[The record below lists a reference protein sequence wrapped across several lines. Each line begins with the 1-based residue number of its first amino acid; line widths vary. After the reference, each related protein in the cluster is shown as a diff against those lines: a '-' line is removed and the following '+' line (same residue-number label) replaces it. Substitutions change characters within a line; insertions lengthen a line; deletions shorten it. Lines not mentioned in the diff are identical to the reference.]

1 MQRSH
6 LKHISWLLFT
16 ISIFHTCRT
25 CRRRPL
31 TDAWLRKTPVV
42 SSNRSGFK
50 KEETPLAF
58 VKGFHKLSDVLDTL
72 CSYIIVV
79 MLGAMV
85 VITGAQIVC
94 RMAFTA
100 LSWSEEA
107 TRYLLVWSS
116 FLGASCVYKHSG
128 HISITFVQDMVP
140 AALSKVL
147 KLLVHVVCT
156 ILFVVVIIYGM
167 KYFGKQGNQLSA
179 AMRLPMKYIYLCI
192 PVGCGFM
199 LVHAVD
205 AVLGLLFG
213 KEEA

>member
-1 MQRSH
+1 MHSPCNCFGFQRRKHHWLS
-6 LKHISWLLFT
+6 LK
-16 ISIFHTCRT
+16 
-25 CRRRPL
+25 
-31 TDAWLRKTPVV
+31 V
-42 SSNRSGFK
+42 
-50 KEETPLAF
+50 
-58 VKGFHKLSDVLDTL
+58 FHKLSDVLDTL

-79 MLGAMV
+79 MPRRHGHHHRRPDRLPYGIHRTLLG
-85 VITGAQIVC
+85 
-94 RMAFTA
+94 
-100 LSWSEEA
+100 EEA

-156 ILFVVVIIYGM
+156 VLFVVVIIYGM
-167 KYFGKQGNQLSA
+167 KILRKTGKPAVRSDA
-179 AMRLPMKYIYLCI
+179 SSHEIYLPLHSGRMRI
-192 PVGCGFM
+192 HARP
-199 LVHAVD
+199 HAVD

>member
-1 MQRSH
+1 M
-6 LKHISWLLFT
+6 
-16 ISIFHTCRT
+16 
-25 CRRRPL
+25 
-31 TDAWLRKTPVV
+31 
-42 SSNRSGFK
+42 
-50 KEETPLAF
+50 AF
-58 VKGFHKLSDVLDTL
+58 VKGFHKLSDVLDTI

-85 VITGAQIVC
+85 VITGAQI
-94 RMAFTA
+94 
-100 LSWSEEA
+100 
-107 TRYLLVWSS
+107 VWSS

-156 ILFVVVIIYGM
+156 VLFVVVIIYGM

>member
-1 MQRSH
+1 M
-6 LKHISWLLFT
+6 LKSAGTALGSRNFT
-16 ISIFHTCRT
+16 AGDLTRLPRETPVQPVPSYTHVMVTVHEKHFHACRT
-25 CRRRPL
+25 CRLGVPCKSERMAAENAL
-31 TDAWLRKTPVV
+31 SCAC
-42 SSNRSGFK
+42 NRFRIS

-58 VKGFHKLSDVLDTL
+58 VKGFHKLSDVLDTI

-140 AALSKVL
+140 AAFSKDL
-147 KLLVHVVCT
+147 KTSRPC
-156 ILFVVVIIYGM
+156 
-167 KYFGKQGNQLSA
+167 
-179 AMRLPMKYIYLCI
+179 
-192 PVGCGFM
+192 
-199 LVHAVD
+199 
-205 AVLGLLFG
+205 GLLQSSSLS
-213 KEEA
+213 

>member
-1 MQRSH
+1 
-6 LKHISWLLFT
+6 
-16 ISIFHTCRT
+16 
-25 CRRRPL
+25 
-31 TDAWLRKTPVV
+31 
-42 SSNRSGFK
+42 
-50 KEETPLAF
+50 
-58 VKGFHKLSDVLDTL
+58 
-72 CSYIIVV
+72 

-147 KLLVHVVCT
+147 KLLVHVICA

>member
-1 MQRSH
+1 
-6 LKHISWLLFT
+6 
-16 ISIFHTCRT
+16 
-25 CRRRPL
+25 
-31 TDAWLRKTPVV
+31 
-42 SSNRSGFK
+42 
-50 KEETPLAF
+50 
-58 VKGFHKLSDVLDTL
+58 
-72 CSYIIVV
+72 
-79 MLGAMV
+79 
-85 VITGAQIVC
+85 
-94 RMAFTA
+94 
-100 LSWSEEA
+100 
-107 TRYLLVWSS
+107 
-116 FLGASCVYKHSG
+116 
-128 HISITFVQDMVP
+128 MVP

-156 ILFVVVIIYGM
+156 VLFVVVIIYGM

>member
-1 MQRSH
+1 M
-6 LKHISWLLFT
+6 
-16 ISIFHTCRT
+16 
-25 CRRRPL
+25 
-31 TDAWLRKTPVV
+31 
-42 SSNRSGFK
+42 
-50 KEETPLAF
+50 AF

-85 VITGAQIVC
+85 IITGAQIVC

-167 KYFGKQGNQLSA
+167 KYFEKQEPAVCSNASSHE
-179 AMRLPMKYIYLCI
+179 IYLPLHSGRMRI
-192 PVGCGFM
+192 
-199 LVHAVD
+199 HARTR
-205 AVLGLLFG
+205 G
-213 KEEA
+213 

>member
-1 MQRSH
+1 MQ
-6 LKHISWLLFT
+6 LFRF
-16 ISIFHTCRT
+16 S
-25 CRRRPL
+25 
-31 TDAWLRKTPVV
+31 
-42 SSNRSGFK
+42 

-58 VKGFHKLSDVLDTL
+58 VKGFHKLSDVLDTI

-156 ILFVVVIIYGM
+156 VLFVVVIIYGM

>member
-1 MQRSH
+1 M
-6 LKHISWLLFT
+6 
-16 ISIFHTCRT
+16 
-25 CRRRPL
+25 
-31 TDAWLRKTPVV
+31 
-42 SSNRSGFK
+42 
-50 KEETPLAF
+50 AF
-58 VKGFHKLSDVLDTL
+58 VKGFHKLSDVLDTI

-128 HISITFVQDMVP
+128 HISITFIQDMVP

-147 KLLVHVVCT
+147 KLLVHVICA
-156 ILFVVVIIYGM
+156 ILFCCRDHLWYEILR
-167 KYFGKQGNQLSA
+167 KTGKPAVRSDA
-179 AMRLPMKYIYLCI
+179 SSHEIYLPLHSGRMRI
-192 PVGCGFM
+192 
-199 LVHAVD
+199 HARTR
-205 AVLGLLFG
+205 G
-213 KEEA
+213 

>member
-1 MQRSH
+1 MVTVHDKHFPH
-6 LKHISWLLFT
+6 LQDLPPVSPY
-16 ISIFHTCRT
+16 
-25 CRRRPL
+25 RR
-31 TDAWLRKTPVV
+31 WLRKTPVV

-85 VITGAQIVC
+85 IITGAQIVC

-128 HISITFVQDMVP
+128 HISITFIQDMVP
-140 AALSKVL
+140 AAFSKIL
-147 KLLVHVVCT
+147 KLLVHVICC

-167 KYFGKQGNQLSA
+167 KYFGKQTRPQAFWYPPGSPNRSLQA
-179 AMRLPMKYIYLCI
+179 I
-192 PVGCGFM
+192 F
-199 LVHAVD
+199 
-205 AVLGLLFG
+205 
-213 KEEA
+213 

>member
-1 MQRSH
+1 M
-6 LKHISWLLFT
+6 
-16 ISIFHTCRT
+16 
-25 CRRRPL
+25 
-31 TDAWLRKTPVV
+31 
-42 SSNRSGFK
+42 
-50 KEETPLAF
+50 AF
-58 VKGFHKLSDVLDTL
+58 VKGFHKLSDVLDTI

-147 KLLVHVVCT
+147 KRPCGLHSSFCCRDHLWYEILRKTGKPAVC
-156 ILFVVVIIYGM
+156 
-167 KYFGKQGNQLSA
+167 SDA
-179 AMRLPMKYIYLCI
+179 SSHEIYLPLHSGRMRI
-192 PVGCGFM
+192 
-199 LVHAVD
+199 HARTR
-205 AVLGLLFG
+205 G
-213 KEEA
+213 

>member
-1 MQRSH
+1 M
-6 LKHISWLLFT
+6 
-16 ISIFHTCRT
+16 CRW
-25 CRRRPL
+25 C
-31 TDAWLRKTPVV
+31 
-42 SSNRSGFK
+42 G
-50 KEETPLAF
+50 
-58 VKGFHKLSDVLDTL
+58 
-72 CSYIIVV
+72 
-79 MLGAMV
+79 
-85 VITGAQIVC
+85 
-94 RMAFTA
+94 
-100 LSWSEEA
+100 
-107 TRYLLVWSS
+107 
-116 FLGASCVYKHSG
+116 CVYKHSG